1 MPVVRYR
8 GGVPQSIVEGSGPWD
23 WVADLHLSGDLS
35 RLAAV
40 ETTGPAAAFFSATW
54 NAALG
59 TATVR
64 PDALL
69 DFESFSAAGALP
81 EVEVAL
87 RFVFDDG
94 SRQEDGPRLRVA
106 VLDRDDAP
114 PAALSFS
121 NGGTV
126 AAGAIGAAIG
136 TLSVSDPDSSGPFFF
151 TFAWE
156 DEWRFEVV
164 DGVLKLRDGIS
175 LGLDD
180 LPTRPV
186 IIEVSDGRNSAAFV
200 LDVAVTEPDYGPA
213 PYVPPV
219 LAAGETRA
227 GFTLAGPCEA
237 LATRPAAEAAAAA
250 LQPGGLQRVV
260 LDNGESVWLGPDVER
275 VRFSDGWLGAAAEG
289 PAGHAAALHRAIL
302 GEDADGAALAPLAAS
317 LRAGAG
323 WAAVAADLL
332 DAAPPLAGLG
342 DAAFVAA
349 LAEAALG
356 TAPDAASLALHAE
369 RLLSGVASRAQVAVD
384 IALSPASLLRLAEDT
399 PTGHWVADPF
409 DAAAGQP
416 ARRTFEDTTSTAAT
430 EAATGTAWFM

>member
-164 DGVLKLRDGIS
+164 DGVLKLRDLS
-175 LGLDD
+175 L
-180 LPTRPV
+180 
-186 IIEVSDGRNSAAFV
+186 IHI
-200 LDVAVTEPDYGPA
+200 
-213 PYVPPV
+213 
-219 LAAGETRA
+219 
-227 GFTLAGPCEA
+227 
-237 LATRPAAEAAAAA
+237 
-250 LQPGGLQRVV
+250 
-260 LDNGESVWLGPDVER
+260 
-275 VRFSDGWLGAAAEG
+275 
-289 PAGHAAALHRAIL
+289 
-302 GEDADGAALAPLAAS
+302 
-317 LRAGAG
+317 
-323 WAAVAADLL
+323 
-332 DAAPPLAGLG
+332 
-342 DAAFVAA
+342 
-349 LAEAALG
+349 
-356 TAPDAASLALHAE
+356 
-369 RLLSGVASRAQVAVD
+369 
-384 IALSPASLLRLAEDT
+384 
-399 PTGHWVADPF
+399 
-409 DAAAGQP
+409 
-416 ARRTFEDTTSTAAT
+416 
-430 EAATGTAWFM
+430 